1 MKNSKC
7 SMLNAQCLKQS
18 SSEAPLVSFCKLGM
32 ADLRCLFA
40 RRTIPTTT
48 MRKRSRLDFT
58 GRAPETPFVARVVLE
73 HLTKDFPG
81 PDGESVRAISDLGLT
96 VEDRELVV
104 LVGPSGCGKTT
115 TLRLVAGLE
124 EPTAGTISIDG
135 RVVNGTAPKDRNL
148 AMVFQSPALYPH
160 LSVYDNLAFGLKVR
174 NCGKPEIA
182 RRVKEAAEMLGLGD
196 CLARLPMALS
206 GGQRQRVAIGR
217 ALVRRPGLF
226 LFDEPLSN
234 LDPQMRCQLRSEIAG
249 LHRRLAST
257 MLYVTHDQTE
267 ALLLGDR
274 VGVMRAG
281 ALQQLDKP
289 LKVYRE
295 PASVFVAGFIGSPSM
310 NFFTGR
316 ILAEAGALYFEPN
329 ADGGNPPHH
338 RPRLRLADSAAGNL
352 PAYAGKAVV
361 LGIRPEHVI
370 SGASPSV
377 TQAEQTVTAMVGS
390 IETTGPDSFLHATWD
405 GKPLVARVR
414 DEDRLSPG
422 DPVVLGFDMRHA
434 RFFDPS
440 TEQAIKL
447 H

>member
-1 MKNSKC
+1 M
-7 SMLNAQCLKQS
+7 
-18 SSEAPLVSFCKLGM
+18 
-32 ADLRCLFA
+32 
-40 RRTIPTTT
+40 
-48 MRKRSRLDFT
+48 
-58 GRAPETPFVARVVLE
+58 ARVVLE

-81 PDGESVRAISDLGLT
+81 PNGEIVRAVSDLGLT
-96 VEDRELVV
+96 VEDQELVV

-135 RVVNGTAPKDRNL
+135 RAMNGTAPKDRNL

-174 NCGKPEIA
+174 NYGKPEIA
-182 RRVKEAAEMLGLGD
+182 QRVKNAAEMLGLGD

-234 LDPQMRCQLRSEIAG
+234 LDPQMRCQLRSEIAA

-257 MLYVTHDQTE
+257 MLYVTHDQAE
-267 ALLLGDR
+267 AMMLGDR

-281 ALQQLDKP
+281 GLQQLDKP
-289 LKVYRE
+289 LDVYRE
-295 PASVFVAGFIGSPSM
+295 PANLFVAGFIGSPPM
-310 NFFTGR
+310 NLLTGR
-316 ILAEAGALYFEPN
+316 ILADAGALYFEQEVE
-329 ADGGNPPHH
+329 AGEMPHQ
-338 RPRLRLADSAAGNL
+338 RPKLRLADSAAGEL
-352 PAYAGKAVV
+352 PAYAGRAVV
-361 LGIRPEHVI
+361 LGIRPEHVVPA
-370 SGASPSV
+370 ASQSV
-377 TQAEQTVTAMVGS
+377 TQAKQTATAIVES
-390 IETTGPDSFLHATWD
+390 IETTGPESFLRTSCN
-405 GKPLVARVR
+405 GKPLVARVS
-414 DEDRLSPG
+414 DEERRG
-422 DPVVLGFDMRHA
+422 GAEQVLLDFDMRHA

-440 TEQAIKL
+440 TEQAIKT